1 LALKQY
7 REQIVG
13 RRALTLTDANQSA
26 RMGEIQHL
34 FAGALVGTEPAKMI
48 SLKLRDYSSKRAAS
62 DSEFSVVI

>member
-1 LALKQY
+1 LKQY

-34 FAGALVGTEPAKMI
+34 FADALVGTEPAKI
-48 SLKLRDYSSKRAAS
+48 YLAEIARL
-62 DSEFSVVI
+62 FFQTVGLPLGQSV